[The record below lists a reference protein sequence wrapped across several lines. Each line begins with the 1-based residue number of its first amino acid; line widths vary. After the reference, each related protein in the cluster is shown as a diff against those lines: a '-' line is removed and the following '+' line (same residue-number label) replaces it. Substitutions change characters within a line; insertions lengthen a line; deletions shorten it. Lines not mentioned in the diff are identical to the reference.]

1 MEIES
6 LRPTIPDSFFDP
18 LSGKIMK
25 DPVCLLASGIT
36 YERSEIIRYMESQ
49 RANIGM
55 VDPLTKTF
63 IPSFF
68 IHFTED
74 NKLRDVIA
82 NHMMEC
88 GNKVY
93 LSQRSEAVP
102 NVKTLYIKTM
112 TGKNIV
118 LEHDLQSTVY
128 TLKQAIQDM
137 ESIPKDQMR
146 LVFKGKQLEDGSI
159 LSFCGIED
167 KSDIFLILRLRGGML
182 HESSGRQGF
191 STIETLK
198 AVPIPWK
205 YPEYLGGIMDS
216 MLTTF
221 QGPSLEQRHSTWRSA
236 DSRL

>member
-6 LRPTIPDSFFDP
+6 FRSTIPDSFFDP
-18 LSGKIMK
+18 LSGKIMM

-36 YERSEIIRYMESQ
+36 YERSEIIRYMETQ

-74 NKLRDVIA
+74 NKLRDAIA
-82 NHMMEC
+82 SHMMEC
-88 GNKVY
+88 GNKVF
-93 LSQRSEAVP
+93 LSQRGEVSP
-102 NVKTLYIKTM
+102 NIKTLYIKTM
-112 TGKNIV
+112 TGKTIV
-118 LEHDLQSTVY
+118 LEHDLQSTVF
-128 TLKQAIQDM
+128 TLKQAIEDM
-137 ESIPKDQMR
+137 ESIPADQMR
-146 LVFKGKQLEDGSI
+146 LVYKGKQLEDGSL

-167 KSDIFLILRLRGGML
+167 KSDIFLILRLRGGMF

-205 YPEYLGGIMDS
+205 YPEYLTSIMDS
-216 MLTTF
+216 MLGTF
-221 QGPSLEQRHSTWRSA
+221 KGPSLEQRHCTWRST